1 MLCLTS
7 TLICLTIVH
16 LSSQEK
22 YDEAKHGKDADTYF
36 NSAGIE
42 CTTKVIKECK
52 FDYGTQLSH
61 GVGDDKERTCGHPH
75 ADKFRLDFDSNGQTK
90 PRPI

>member
-22 YDEAKHGKDADTYF
+22 YDEAKHGTDADTYF
-36 NSAGIE
+36 NSAGEE
-42 CTTKVIKECK
+42 CTTKVVKECK
-52 FDYGTQLSH
+52 FDYGTCHDEDLAI
-61 GVGDDKERTCGHPH
+61 GEDKPLLVKGYVLRG
-75 ADKFRLDFDSNGQTK
+75 LG
-90 PRPI
+90 